1 MGLLSFTRYAIA
13 SVLRSRRR
21 SLFAIVGIVLSLSL
35 VSGSWIAVDSSG
47 IGVLRAALA
56 QYRVDFV
63 ASATNGYVPFEEIT
77 ENSTGNAVDLM
88 KTVEDVTSAA
98 PLATIYG
105 WQFAN
110 ASSNK
115 VYSDDYMYNSGSLV
129 FLSRNSTPLLDAYAI
144 DGELPD
150 NGSVAVPNA
159 IAQQLNISLGDPLTL
174 SFIIYGGGYYDPN
187 TSRYIQNNSYIN
199 LSYPVSQIWTQDP
212 DAQPYSYYFDYMG
225 VAKDGDNVIIRDG
238 QNPVIM
244 NMVDLPQIMNAPNM
258 SGYASPYLLYYI
270 WIDRD
275 SVIRLGDLPGSVD
288 RLQFI
293 QRQLNKKG
301 FSEGFVVQE
310 SELLSPIMQVA
321 PNLELLKLLF
331 LGLSS
336 PVMGLGVYLSIV
348 GVDLGVTER
357 RREFGILKSRGAS
370 NRQVRTSLLIEAV
383 VLGAFA
389 GVLGLLIGFG
399 VSRPLLDSAST
410 LFVDSD
416 SESFGTDFMISPW
429 TVVLS
434 ILLGTGLMLLS
445 SYRPYKR
452 ASKAEV
458 SETLHFYMTSAT
470 QVQYKLRWDIV
481 FLALSALSIFSVWL
495 GFDAISD
502 METSWMVQLI
512 MFGLVIVGIVVFPL
526 MPLFLTLGVIRP
538 LTRGTK
544 KLYSKFTLIV
554 KPWTKDLHYLVDR
567 NIVRNPRRASNLCVI
582 ISLALAFGILISVT
596 MESNL
601 AFERDSVR
609 AEIGADIKVEGS
621 RYNNLGTVDTDAS
634 ALDAI
639 RSIEGVDSV
648 AFCTE
653 FNTYVTVYSYAY
665 LSGLV
670 SLIDPDDYAETVQ
683 PGDFYFT
690 DGGSEMLGEL
700 KTNGTAL
707 LESYWNEQFDI
718 LVGDII
724 RVNIQWGYYDGFNY
738 TSYEENVPVLV
749 AGFVK
754 PLPGISSEWNNMV
767 YMDKASMSF
776 VNEENLSRMYA
787 RTNALIDVGRD
798 IDQDAI
804 GDQSVETFQE
814 AGFSASYRTKVGEL
828 ARLNED
834 PFYGA
839 LSDFLYME
847 YLFSGTIM
855 TVGVGLLIFVAVA
868 DREKELASIMARGS
882 TGGQIRKI
890 LMGESITLMALGLVV
905 GISVGLLSSY
915 LFNTLLTTG
924 VYGEVERRMVFS
936 WVSGIV
942 VVASVA
948 ALLLASLI
956 ATTRAGRIKLAEV
969 LRIRG
974 G

>member
-1 MGLLSFTRYAIA
+1 VGLLSFTRYAIA

-47 IGVLRAALA
+47 IGVLRAALDD
-56 QYRVDFV
+56 YRVDFV
-63 ASATNGYVPFEEIT
+63 ASSSEGYVPAEGIT
-77 ENSTGNAVDLM
+77 EKKTGQAVDLM
-88 KTVEDVTSAA
+88 KSVEDVTSAA
-98 PLATIYG
+98 PLVSMNG

-110 ASSNK
+110 ASSGEI
-115 VYSDDYMYNSGSLV
+115 YRDEFLYTYGSLV
-129 FLSRNSTPLLDAYAI
+129 FLSRNSTPILDAYAI
-144 DGELPD
+144 DGALPD
-150 NGSVAVPNA
+150 NGTVAIPNA
-159 IAQQLNISLGDPLTL
+159 MAKDLNISIGDSLTL
-174 SFIIYGGGYYDPN
+174 SYVIYGGYYDQN
-187 TSRYIQNNSYIN
+187 TSMYVQSNSFIN
-199 LSYPVSQIWTQDP
+199 VSYPVSQIWTQDP
-212 DAQPYSYYFDYMG
+212 DAQPYNYYYDYMG
-225 VAKDGDNVIIRDG
+225 ISDNENNIILRDAS
-238 QNPVIM
+238 NPVVM
-244 NMVDLPQIMNAPNM
+244 NLVDLPQIMNAPNM
-258 SGYASPYLLYYI
+258 SNYVTPYLLYYI

-275 SVIRLGDLPGSVD
+275 SVVRLGDLSGSVD

-293 QRQLNKKG
+293 ERQLNKKG
-301 FSEGFVVQE
+301 YAGGFTVQE
-310 SELLSPIMQVA
+310 SELLYPIMDVA
-321 PNLELLKLLF
+321 PNLEMLKLLF
-331 LGLSS
+331 LALSA

-370 NRQVRTSLLIEAV
+370 NRQIRSSLLIEAV
-383 VLGAFA
+383 LLGAFA

-399 VSRPLLDSAST
+399 VSRPLMGSAST
-410 LFVDSD
+410 LFAD
-416 SESFGTDFMISPW
+416 SESQSFGTDFVISTW

-434 ILLGTGLMLLS
+434 ILLGMGLMLLS

-458 SETLHFYMTSAT
+458 SETLHFYTTSAT

-481 FLALSALSIFSVWL
+481 FLVLSGLSIFSVWL
-495 GFDAISD
+495 GLDAVSNV
-502 METSWMVQLI
+502 ETTSWMVQMILI
-512 MFGLVIVGIVVFPL
+512 AIVIVGIVVFPL
-526 MPLFLTLGVIRP
+526 MPLFLTLGIIRP

-582 ISLALAFGILISVT
+582 ISLALAFGIFISVT

-601 AFERDSVR
+601 AFEKDSIR

-621 RYNNLGTVDTDAS
+621 RYNNFGTVDTDS
-634 ALDAI
+634 SGLDAI
-639 RSIEGVDSV
+639 RSIEGINSV
-648 AFCTE
+648 AFYTE
-653 FNTYVTVYSYAY
+653 FSTYATVYSYGY
-665 LSGLV
+665 LNAGI
-670 SLIDPDDYAETVQ
+670 SLIDPDDYAKTVR

-690 DGGSEMLGEL
+690 DGGSEMLDEL
-700 KTNGTAL
+700 NTNGTAL
-707 LESYWNEQFDI
+707 LENYWNEQFDL

-724 RVNIQWGYYDGFNY
+724 QVRIQWGYYDGNNY
-738 TSYEENVPVLV
+738 TSYEEDVPVLV

-754 PLPGISSEWNNMV
+754 KLPGITNWNNMV

-776 VNEENLSRMYA
+776 INEENLTRLYA
-787 RTNALIDVGRD
+787 ETSALIDVGKD
-798 IDQDAI
+798 VDQDVI
-804 GDQSVETFQE
+804 GDQSVEIFE
-814 AGFSASYRTKVGEL
+814 DAGFSASYKTKAGEL

-855 TVGVGLLIFVAVA
+855 TAGVGLLIFVAVA

-924 VYGEVERRMVFS
+924 MYGEVERRMVFS

-948 ALLLASLI
+948 ALLIASLI
-956 ATTRAGRIKLAEV
+956 ATTRAGKIKLAEV

>member
-1 MGLLSFTRYAIA
+1 VGLLSFTRYAIA

-47 IGVLRAALA
+47 IGVLRAALG

-77 ENSTGNAVDLM
+77 ESSTGKAVDLM
-88 KTVEDVTSAA
+88 KSVEDVTSAA
-98 PLATIYG
+98 PFATIYG
-105 WQFAN
+105 WQYAN
-110 ASSNK
+110 ASSK
-115 VYSDDYMYNSGSLV
+115 EVYSDDYMYNSGSLA
-129 FLSRNSTPLLDAYAI
+129 FLSRNSTPLLDAYAV

-150 NGSVAVPNA
+150 NGTVAIPNA
-159 IAQQLNISLGDPLTL
+159 VAQQLNISLGDPLTL
-174 SFIIYGGGYYDPN
+174 SFIIYGGGYYDPI
-187 TSRYIQNNSYIN
+187 TSTYIQNNTYIN
-199 LSYPVSQIWTQDP
+199 LSFPVSQIWTQDP

-225 VAKDGDNVIIRDG
+225 IANDGDNVIFG
-238 QNPVIM
+238 GLQNPAVM
-244 NMVDLPQIMNAPNM
+244 NLVDLPQIMNAPNM
-258 SGYASPYLLYYI
+258 SSYASPYLSYDI

-275 SVIRLGDLPGSVD
+275 SVISLGDLAGSVD

-293 QRQLNKKG
+293 ERQLNKKG

-310 SELLSPIMQVA
+310 NVLLNPIMQVA
-321 PNLELLKLLF
+321 PNLEMLKLLF
-331 LGLSS
+331 LALSS

-383 VLGAFA
+383 ILGAFA

-434 ILLGTGLMLLS
+434 IMLGTGLMLLS

-452 ASKAEV
+452 ASRAEV
-458 SETLHFYMTSAT
+458 SESLHLYAASAT

-481 FLALSALSIFSVWL
+481 FLILSALSVFSVWI
-495 GFDAISD
+495 GIDALSN

-512 MFGLVIVGIVVFPL
+512 VIALVVVGIVLFPL

-554 KPWTKDLHYLVDR
+554 RPWTKDLHYLVDR

-582 ISLALAFGILISVT
+582 ISLALAFGIFISVT

-601 AFERDSVR
+601 AFEEDRIR
-609 AEIGADIKVEGS
+609 AEIGSDVKVEGR
-621 RYNNLGTVDTDAS
+621 RYSNYGPVDTDPS
-634 ALDAI
+634 GLDSI
-639 RSIEGVDSV
+639 WSIEGVDSV
-648 AFCTE
+648 ALSTE
-653 FNTYVTVYSYAY
+653 FYTYVTVYSYAY
-665 LSGLV
+665 LNAGI
-670 SLIDPDDYAETVQ
+670 SLIDPDDYAETVR
-683 PGDFYFT
+683 PGGFYFT
-690 DGGSEMLGEL
+690 DGGSEMLDEL

-707 LESYWNEQFDI
+707 LENYWHEEYDV
-718 LVGDII
+718 LVGDVLNV
-724 RVNIQWGYYDGFNY
+724 RIQWSYYDGYNY
-738 TSYEENVPVLV
+738 TSFEDNVPVLV

-754 PLPGISSEWNNMV
+754 PLPGISSYSNMV
-767 YMDKASMSF
+767 YMDRASWSF
-776 VNEENLSRMYA
+776 FDEENLTRMYA
-787 RTNALIDVGRD
+787 STNALIDVGKGV
-798 IDQDAI
+798 DQDAI
-804 GDQSVETFQE
+804 GDEAVEIFE
-814 AGFSASYRTKVGEL
+814 DAGFGASYRTKAGEL
-828 ARLNED
+828 EQLNED

-839 LSDFLYME
+839 LSDFLYLE

-924 VYGEVERRMVFS
+924 MYGEVERRMVFS

-948 ALLLASLI
+948 ALLIASLI
-956 ATTRAGRIKLAEV
+956 ATSRAGRIKLAEV